1 MRILMACAAFPP
13 YGRGGGPAGSE
24 LLAETLAARGH
35 EVQVVSVGDQPEAY
49 VREDGVAVEFVAP
62 LNIYRNYYER
72 HSPLAKLVWHA
83 LENFNPRAFFAMRRQ
98 IARHRPDLV
107 MTVSTENINVATWA
121 AAATARRPIAHVT
134 QSYFLLCWRG
144 SLFNKGANCAPKRC
158 VDCRAASLGKA
169 VLSQLVDGLV
179 GETRFVVDRH
189 RQAGLFRKAR
199 TRVIPGAVRKA
210 PSLPAPS
217 ASPTLRVGY
226 LGVHTP
232 IKGLET
238 LAAAAQALPRDADVE
253 FLIAGDGEADYA
265 AQLRAAFAGTRHR
278 FLGWI
283 DPTQLFAEVD
293 VVVVPSIWS
302 EPYGRASVEGAA
314 FGVPA
319 IVARSG
325 GLPENLEDGVSGLVF
340 EPGDAA
346 MLAAHLA
353 RLASDRAF
361 LATLRAGALVLAERY
376 SEARTGAELEAFL
389 TEVVEAHRAKSTQGR
404 RGKRKSVL
412 LDVRA

>member
-35 EVQVVSVGDQPEAY
+35 EVQVVSVGDKAEAY
-49 VREDGVAVEFVAP
+49 VRDDGVVVEFVPP
-62 LNIYRNYYER
+62 LNIYRNYYEP
-72 HSPLAKLVWHA
+72 HPPLAKLVWHA

-121 AAATARRPIAHVT
+121 AAASARRPIVHVT

-144 SLFNKGANCAPKRC
+144 ALFRKGANCGPKRC
-158 VDCRAASLGKA
+158 VDCRAASFGKA
-169 VLSQLVDGLV
+169 MLSQLVDGLV
-179 GETRFVVDRH
+179 GETRFVVERH
-189 RQAGLFRKAR
+189 RQAGLFRKAQA
-199 TRVIPGAVRKA
+199 RVIPGAVRKA
-210 PSLPAPS
+210 RSLPAPS
-217 ASPTLRVGY
+217 ASAKLRVGY

-238 LAAAAQALPRDADVE
+238 LAAAAQALPRDLEIE

-265 AQLRAAFAGTRHR
+265 AQLRAAFAGTSHR

-283 DPTQLFAEVD
+283 DPADLFAQVD
-293 VVVVPSIWS
+293 VVVVPSIWF
-302 EPYGRASVEGAA
+302 EPYGRASVEGLA

-346 MLAAHLA
+346 MLAAQLE
-353 RLASDRAF
+353 RLATDRA
-361 LATLRAGALVLAERY
+361 LLGRLRDGALDLADRY

-389 TEVVEAHRAKSTQGR
+389 TEVVEGHRTKSPQRWSGR
-404 RGKRKSVL
+404 RKPAL
-412 LDVRA
+412 LAS